1 MAIKRTIGRK
11 FGVRPVQM
19 DVSSGAL
26 SLAKATQT
34 VANTVNN
41 VTKFIDDNQFQEAVL
56 NAEIQGRQI
65 GSQTITDKN
74 GNTIPKPLDQMTL
87 NSFTADIYNKAN
99 IRKAQQYF
107 KKEAINS
114 YGLALQN
121 HAIDIA
127 SKSFLENGGKVNEQG
142 QLIVQKAGESY
153 IDGIKKQVAPEVFN
167 VISPSISKI
176 WGQAS
181 RKASAQQIKDVK
193 ATALIE
199 AQKHINHVLNL
210 EVDLVTNGGEDIDV
224 EFIENEK
231 ARVFEIIENN
241 SSSRAEAEKI
251 KIKYNQM
258 LQNNVSVN
266 AVDLAYESGTSIS
279 EMIKMAIDT
288 RKAFENDPNIDGN
301 AVESAMRGKIAIY
314 EAMKND
320 QRQEASR
327 ESKQKGYQYQIN
339 IMNGIPVTNAQVEEL
354 ELADQVSFLKFRQ
367 TFQKTNDT
375 NIKKIFNDKLALNI
389 SIVDN
394 NLVTPVDAATLGE
407 FDTSSKAQLQRM
419 ADIEAVNNLKK
430 LLTHKDTSLENQRA
444 ILKVMSKVAT
454 RQLKQ
459 DNDAF
464 AANMERMLDGSE
476 NTVMLNPNDLTKESY
491 IRELENKGIIGVGPG
506 FAYTRKSWIQRV
518 NNYRTDYIKKQKEI
532 YQISKIGINQ
542 KLGLGLNQTQKTAIE
557 DKILT
562 TNFMLDGQRVDYNI
576 FSSDDTIRGE
586 SMKYYSQVVQS
597 FGYVPRVLQTAFESI
612 KTSGNDENFAMIK
625 MMYSTMKSAIIK
637 KYGQAKRKD
646 GEVQFNLI
654 MENSGVSVP
663 LMESAMT
670 YNDYKEFA
678 TAHSGESINRSLSD
692 FFKID
697 GSNNEEVFDRG
708 FQIVKNYLD
717 SNVFTR
723 FFKEEVGA
731 DPSEDSALLAYVAQS
746 GASDFSE
753 AIIRDP
759 SIKSEM
765 IKLVQLQITRKEVTP
780 DREGLTAAIHQAFY
794 KLAPHLSIHED
805 DTGQAYLIKG
815 NSILREAQSTIPT
828 GGPTLTLD
836 TIKADML
843 ENYNK
848 SFGGGS
854 QDPLVQEAIKKGD
867 IMFIGNNDGVGDQTY
882 RVVVPTGD
890 GRFEVL
896 ANNYRWNYQ
905 GSQLEKDYYLAIDK
919 IENEPIRRIL
929 NSVNFM
935 SKNVLDQ
942 TMGAIASSRDYS
954 KGFQKLVNAYNSMA
968 NAINRAPIQYSE
980 ILPYLQLDGSQ
991 NELDGYFDEFLALG
1005 LTTR

>member
-1 MAIKRTIGRK
+1 MAIKRTITRRY
-11 FGVRPVQM
+11 GVKPVSM

-26 SLAKATQT
+26 SLAQATQN
-34 VANTVNN
+34 VANTVSN
-41 VTKFIDDNQFQEAVL
+41 VTKFIDDNQFQQAVL
-56 NAEIQGRQI
+56 NAEIQGRQV
-65 GSQTITDKN
+65 GSQTIVDKE

-99 IRKAQQYF
+99 IRKAQSYF

-121 HAIDIA
+121 HAIDVA
-127 SKSFLENGGKVNEQG
+127 NKSFQDNGGKINEKG
-142 QLIVQKAGESY
+142 KLIVQQSGESY
-153 IDGIKKQVAPEVFN
+153 IDGIKGQVSPEVFS

-176 WGQAS
+176 WGQAT

-193 ATALIE
+193 EVALLE
-199 AQKHINHVLNL
+199 AQKNINHVLGL
-210 EVDLVTNGGEDIDV
+210 EVDFITNGGDETDLQY
-224 EFIENEK
+224 IENEK
-231 ARVFEIIENN
+231 ARVLEVIENN
-241 SSSRAEAEKI
+241 AGSKAEAEKI

-320 QRQEASR
+320 QRQETSR
-327 ESKQKGYQYQIN
+327 ISKQKGYQYQKN
-339 IMNGIPVTNAQVEEL
+339 IMNGIPVTNAQIEEL
-354 ELADQVSFLKFRQ
+354 ELADQVSFLKFRK
-367 TFQKTNDT
+367 TFQNTTDT
-375 NIKKIFNDKLALNI
+375 KINKVFNDKVALAI
-389 SIVDN
+389 SVVDN
-394 NLVTPVDAATLGE
+394 NLITPKVIGRD
-407 FDTSSKAQLQRM
+407 FDTTPKTVLQRM
-419 ADIEAVNNLKK
+419 AEVDAVNNLNN
-430 LLTHKDTSLENQRA
+430 LYNHKDTSLKNKQA
-444 ILKVMSKVAT
+444 ILKVINKVAT
-454 RQLKQ
+454 RQLEQ
-459 DNDAF
+459 DNDAY
-464 AANMERMLDGSE
+464 AANIERMLDGSE
-476 NTVMLNPNDLTKESY
+476 NTVLLNPNDLTKESY
-491 IRELENKGIIGVGPG
+491 IRDLENKGIIGIGPG
-506 FAYTRKSWIQRV
+506 FAYTRKSWQQRV

-532 YQISKIGINQ
+532 YQLSKIGVNQ
-542 KLGLGLNQTQKTAIE
+542 KLGLGLNQTQKTAVE
-557 DKILT
+557 DKILAT
-562 TNFMLDGQRVDYNI
+562 SFMLDGQRVDYNI
-576 FSSDDTIRGE
+576 MSSNDTIREE

-597 FGYVPRVLQTAFESI
+597 FGYVPRVLQTAFEGI
-612 KTSGNDENFAMIK
+612 KRSGSDENFAMIK
-625 MMYSTMKSAIIK
+625 MMYSTMKSGIIE

-670 YNDYKEFA
+670 FTDYKEFA

-692 FFKID
+692 YFRID
-697 GSNNEEVFDRG
+697 GSTDDEVFDRG

-723 FFKEEVGA
+723 LFKEDVGA

-746 GASDFSE
+746 GASDFDE

-759 SIKSEM
+759 SIKAEM
-765 IKLVQLQITRKEVTP
+765 IKLVKLQITRKEVTP
-780 DREGLTAAIHQAFY
+780 DRDGLTAAIHQAFY

-805 DTGQAYLIKG
+805 ATGQAYLIKG

-836 TIKADML
+836 TIKSDML

-905 GSQLEKDYYLAIDK
+905 GSQLEKDYYIAINK
-919 IENEPIRRIL
+919 IQNEPIRRIL

-935 SKNVLDQ
+935 SKNVLEQ
-942 TMGAIASSRDYS
+942 TMGGIASSRDYS

-968 NAINRAPIQYSE
+968 NSINRAPIQYSE
-980 ILPYLQLDGSQ
+980 ILPYLKLDGSQ

>member
-1 MAIKRTIGRK
+1 MAIKRTITRRY
-11 FGVRPVQM
+11 GVKPVSM

-26 SLAKATQT
+26 SLAQATQN
-34 VANTVNN
+34 VANTVSN
-41 VTKFIDDNQFQEAVL
+41 VTKFIDDNQFQQAVL
-56 NAEIQGRQI
+56 NAEIQGRQV
-65 GSQTITDKN
+65 GSQTIVDKE

-99 IRKAQQYF
+99 IRKAQSYF

-121 HAIDIA
+121 HAIDVA
-127 SKSFLENGGKVNEQG
+127 NKSFQDNGGKINEKG
-142 QLIVQKAGESY
+142 KLIVQQSGESY
-153 IDGIKKQVAPEVFN
+153 IDGIKGQVSPEVFS

-176 WGQAS
+176 WGQAT

-193 ATALIE
+193 EVALLE
-199 AQKHINHVLNL
+199 AQKNINHVLGL
-210 EVDLVTNGGEDIDV
+210 EVDFITNGGDETDLQY
-224 EFIENEK
+224 IENEK
-231 ARVFEIIENN
+231 ARVLEVIENN
-241 SSSRAEAEKI
+241 AGSKAEAEKI

-288 RKAFENDPNIDGN
+288 RKAFENDPNIDGD

-314 EAMKND
+314 EALKND

-327 ESKQKGYQYQIN
+327 VSKQKGNQLQLN
-339 IMNGIPVTNAQVEEL
+339 IMNGIAVTNAQIEEL
-354 ELADQVSFLKFRQ
+354 ELSDQVSFLKFRN
-367 TFQKTNDT
+367 TYQKTTDT
-375 NIKKIFNDKLALNI
+375 KINKVFNDKVALAI
-389 SIVDN
+389 SVVDN
-394 NLVTPVDAATLGE
+394 NLVPPKVIGRD
-407 FDTSSKAQLQRM
+407 FDTTPKTILQRM
-419 ADIEAVNNLKK
+419 ADVDAVNNLNN
-430 LLTHKDTSLENQRA
+430 LYNHKDTSLQNKKA
-444 ILKVMSKVAT
+444 ILKVINKVAT
-454 RQLKQ
+454 RQLQQ

-464 AANMERMLDGSE
+464 AANMERMLDGNE

-491 IRELENKGIIGVGPG
+491 ILELENKGIIGVGPG
-506 FAYTRKSWIQRV
+506 FAYTRKSWQQRV
-518 NNYRTDYIKKQKEI
+518 NNYRTDYIRKQKEI
-532 YQISKIGINQ
+532 YQLSKIGINQ

-557 DKILT
+557 DKILA
-562 TNFMLDGQRVDYNI
+562 TNFVLDGQRVDYNI
-576 FSSDDTIRGE
+576 MSSDETIREE
-586 SMKYYSQVVQS
+586 SIKYYSQVVQS
-597 FGYVPRVLQTAFESI
+597 FGYVPRVLQTAFEGI
-612 KTSGNDENFAMIK
+612 KTSGTDENFAMIK

-670 YNDYKEFA
+670 FTDYKEFA

-692 FFKID
+692 YFRID
-697 GSNNEEVFDRG
+697 GSTDDEVFDRG

-717 SNVFTR
+717 SYAFTR
-723 FFKEEVGA
+723 LFKEAVGG
-731 DPSEDSALLAYVAQS
+731 DPEEDDALLAYVAQS
-746 GASDFSE
+746 GASDFDE
-753 AIIRDP
+753 AIIQDP

-765 IKLVQLQITRKEVTP
+765 IKLVKLQITRKDVTP
-780 DREGLTAAIHQAFY
+780 DREGLTSAIHHAFY
-794 KLAPHLSIHED
+794 KLAPHLSIHQD
-805 DTGQAYLIKG
+805 ATGQAYLIKG
-815 NSILREAQSTIPT
+815 NSILREAQSTIPAL
-828 GGPTLTLD
+828 GPTLTLQ
-836 TIKADML
+836 TIKDDMI

-854 QDPLVQEAIKKGD
+854 QDPLVQEAIDKGD

-919 IENEPIRRIL
+919 IENEPIRRML

-935 SKNVLDQ
+935 SKNVLEQ

-968 NAINRAPIQYSE
+968 SAINRAPIQYSE